1 MAYVEDYEI
10 NENGEEDGAF
20 FVEYITEEDEN
31 LINADTNDSEYE
43 VNQQNSEGVEADDE
57 LYNCNLCGMNFKSI
71 TEHIE
76 KYHSGQDVLI
86 DISEENSAS
95 IKTEQKP
102 DDPLEFDESNEE
114 ENGSLSTTDNINL
127 NDGEFI
133 VFGDESMENENEND
147 ILDNFTD
154 DDDQSEVYTYDDT
167 TGSLTRATSAK
178 VVKRTT
184 TAVAATANVE
194 VSSHVTNWYKILF

>member
-1 MAYVEDYEI
+1 M
-10 NENGEEDGAF
+10 
-20 FVEYITEEDEN
+20 
-31 LINADTNDSEYE
+31 INADTNDSEYE
-43 VNQQNSEGVEADDE
+43 VNQQNSEGVEAEDE

-86 DISEENSAS
+86 DISEENSAP
-95 IKTEQKP
+95 IKTEQRP
-102 DDPLEFDESNEE
+102 DDPLEFDESNED

-178 VVKRTT
+178 VFKRTT
-184 TAVAATANVE
+184 NAVAAAVNVE
-194 VSSHVTNWYKILF
+194 VSSQVTNHALSH